1 MTGVIVITGVVL
13 FLAGVML
20 GVFAA
25 VAVLARR
32 EGRGYGP
39 VTAVAP
45 GWLARYVRRS

>member
-20 GVFAA
+20 GVFAG

-32 EGRGYGP
+32 P
-39 VTAVAP
+39 ASS
-45 GWLARYVRRS
+45 RR